1 MKNRPTLPPQAY
13 TRETLSTAFQWLQHQ
28 PEHIKKLA
36 QTPDA
41 LVGIY
46 MRAMKF
52 GNASPEADAPVSSQT
67 FFSDLKN
74 LTEAFKQTEQP
85 RPEPKPD
92 TEATSQVRQPPPSSS
107 GFSARFKTE
116 ALNMAAAATAATTA
130 VSAAA
135 FAGATTAPLAQAP
148 APVIAGTSQS
158 LQPVVRPH
166 EAASERQAELA
177 HNLNAASQAMLEEV
191 KKQLNLT
198 SDAEALNMMV
208 AVAYK
213 SLKNLIA

>member
-13 TRETLSTAFQWLQHQ
+13 TREMLSTAFQWLQHQ

-36 QTPDA
+36 QNPDA

-46 MRAMKF
+46 LRAQKF

-67 FFSDLKN
+67 FFTDLKN

-85 RPEPKPD
+85 KLE
-92 TEATSQVRQPPPSSS
+92 TEATSQVRQPPPSTS

-130 VSAAA
+130 VTAAA

-158 LQPVVRPH
+158 LQPVVRPL
-166 EAASERQAELA
+166 EAAPERQAELA
-177 HNLNAASQAMLEEV
+177 HHLNAASRAMLEEV
-191 KKQLNLT
+191 KKQMNLT

-213 SLKNLIA
+213 NLKALLA